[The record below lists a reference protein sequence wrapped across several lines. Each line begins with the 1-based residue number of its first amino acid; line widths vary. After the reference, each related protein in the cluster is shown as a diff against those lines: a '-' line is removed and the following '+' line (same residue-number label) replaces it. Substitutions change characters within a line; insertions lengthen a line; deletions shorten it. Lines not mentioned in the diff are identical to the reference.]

1 MTTVGEFMTTRLV
14 TMDGND
20 TLIAAA
26 QEMRDSAIGDVVVT
40 NGDDV
45 VGIVTDRDITV
56 RGVAGTRSG
65 LARFHQITSRDVI
78 TVSQYDDAVAAADL
92 MRTYAVRRLPVIDD
106 GRLVGLVSMGDL
118 AVEREPQSVLAD
130 ISADDPTTDR
140 PPRTTRRPPGA
151 PGGRRC
157 RVCGMPVS
165 AVCGGPGLGGR
176 RGLPVRGGWRRAVR
190 APGAVYWIP
199 DRRLGE
205 RARWRTRPRG
215 SSRAWTGRGTNRC

>member
-40 NGDDV
+40 DGDSV

-56 RGVAGTRSG
+56 RGVAENMDPGSTQ
-65 LARFHQITSRDVI
+65 LNQITTRDVV
-78 TVSQYDDAVAAADL
+78 TVSQYDDVVAAADL

-106 GRLVGLVSMGDL
+106 GRLVGLISMGDL

-130 ISADDPTTDR
+130 ISADDP
-140 PPRTTRRPPGA
+140 
-151 PGGRRC
+151 
-157 RVCGMPVS
+157 
-165 AVCGGPGLGGR
+165 
-176 RGLPVRGGWRRAVR
+176 
-190 APGAVYWIP
+190 
-199 DRRLGE
+199 
-205 RARWRTRPRG
+205 
-215 SSRAWTGRGTNRC
+215 NN

>member
-14 TMDGND
+14 TMDGNE

-40 NGDDV
+40 NGDSV

-56 RGVAGTRSG
+56 RGVAENMDPGSTRLS
-65 LARFHQITSRDVI
+65 QITTRDVI
-78 TVSQYDDAVAAADL
+78 TVSQYDDVVAAADL

-130 ISADDPTTDR
+130 ISADDP
-140 PPRTTRRPPGA
+140 
-151 PGGRRC
+151 
-157 RVCGMPVS
+157 
-165 AVCGGPGLGGR
+165 
-176 RGLPVRGGWRRAVR
+176 
-190 APGAVYWIP
+190 
-199 DRRLGE
+199 
-205 RARWRTRPRG
+205 
-215 SSRAWTGRGTNRC
+215 NN

>member
-40 NGDDV
+40 DGDSV

-56 RGVAGTRSG
+56 RGVAENMDPGSTR
-65 LARFHQITSRDVI
+65 LNEITSRDVI
-78 TVSQYDDAVAAADL
+78 TVSQYDDAVSAADL

-130 ISADDPTTDR
+130 ISADDP
-140 PPRTTRRPPGA
+140 
-151 PGGRRC
+151 
-157 RVCGMPVS
+157 
-165 AVCGGPGLGGR
+165 
-176 RGLPVRGGWRRAVR
+176 
-190 APGAVYWIP
+190 
-199 DRRLGE
+199 
-205 RARWRTRPRG
+205 
-215 SSRAWTGRGTNRC
+215 NN

>member
-20 TLIAAA
+20 TLTAAA

-40 NGDDV
+40 DGDDV

-56 RGVAGTRSG
+56 RGVAQNMDPNSTPLNR
-65 LARFHQITSRDVI
+65 ITSKDVI

-130 ISADDPTTDR
+130 ISADEP
-140 PPRTTRRPPGA
+140 
-151 PGGRRC
+151 
-157 RVCGMPVS
+157 
-165 AVCGGPGLGGR
+165 
-176 RGLPVRGGWRRAVR
+176 
-190 APGAVYWIP
+190 
-199 DRRLGE
+199 
-205 RARWRTRPRG
+205 
-215 SSRAWTGRGTNRC
+215 NN

>member
-20 TLIAAA
+20 TLTAAA

-40 NGDDV
+40 DGDDV

-56 RGVAGTRSG
+56 RAVAGEMDPNRTTLR
-65 LARFHQITSRDVI
+65 QIISRDVI

-92 MRTYAVRRLPVIDD
+92 MRTYAVRRLPVVED

-130 ISADDPTTDR
+130 ISADDP
-140 PPRTTRRPPGA
+140 
-151 PGGRRC
+151 
-157 RVCGMPVS
+157 
-165 AVCGGPGLGGR
+165 
-176 RGLPVRGGWRRAVR
+176 
-190 APGAVYWIP
+190 
-199 DRRLGE
+199 
-205 RARWRTRPRG
+205 
-215 SSRAWTGRGTNRC
+215 NN

>member
-40 NGDDV
+40 DDGDV

-56 RGVAGTRSG
+56 RGVAENMDPTATR
-65 LARFHQITSRDVI
+65 LNQITSKDVV

-92 MRTYAVRRLPVIDD
+92 MRTYAVRRLPVVDD
-106 GRLVGLVSMGDL
+106 GRLVGLISIGDL

-130 ISADDPTTDR
+130 ISADDP
-140 PPRTTRRPPGA
+140 
-151 PGGRRC
+151 
-157 RVCGMPVS
+157 
-165 AVCGGPGLGGR
+165 
-176 RGLPVRGGWRRAVR
+176 
-190 APGAVYWIP
+190 
-199 DRRLGE
+199 
-205 RARWRTRPRG
+205 
-215 SSRAWTGRGTNRC
+215 NN

>member
-14 TMDGND
+14 TMDGNE

-40 NGDDV
+40 DGDSV

-56 RGVAGTRSG
+56 RGVAENMEPGSTRLS
-65 LARFHQITSRDVI
+65 QITTRDVI
-78 TVSQYDDAVAAADL
+78 TVSQYDDVVAAADL

-130 ISADDPTTDR
+130 ISADDP
-140 PPRTTRRPPGA
+140 
-151 PGGRRC
+151 
-157 RVCGMPVS
+157 
-165 AVCGGPGLGGR
+165 
-176 RGLPVRGGWRRAVR
+176 
-190 APGAVYWIP
+190 
-199 DRRLGE
+199 
-205 RARWRTRPRG
+205 
-215 SSRAWTGRGTNRC
+215 NN